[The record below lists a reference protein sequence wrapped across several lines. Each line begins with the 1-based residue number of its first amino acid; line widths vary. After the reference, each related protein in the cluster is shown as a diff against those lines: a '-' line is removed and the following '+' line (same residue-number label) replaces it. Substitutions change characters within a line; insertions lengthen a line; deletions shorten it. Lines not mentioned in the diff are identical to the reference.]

1 VNANRPVGL
10 QIVGNYFNEARMLQ
24 VADAF
29 QRATDW
35 HQKSPSAPAGV

>member
-1 VNANRPVGL
+1 
-10 QIVGNYFNEARMLQ
+10 MLQ